1 MNLHKYIILWHWKGA
16 GNQVTRVLLA
26 CLISS
31 EHHSVDDKLGYDLL
45 FSHPCECYHCLHTT
59 TTSGAIPK
67 LHSDFTDR
75 ATVGSLELNTCL
87 GPEACAF
94 PQLWKDPR
102 GQSLLSCEFLYNRS
116 LWSLWTGG
124 CKHLRKAELQRP
136 TGIKAS
142 ESIDAQICWQGDR

>member
-31 EHHSVDDKLGYDLL
+31 EHHSVDDRLGYDLL
-45 FSHPCECYHCLHTT
+45 FSHPCECYHCLHMTA
-59 TTSGAIPK
+59 TSGAIPK
-67 LHSDFTDR
+67 LHSHFTDR
-75 ATVGSLELNTCL
+75 ATVGSLELNICL
-87 GPEACAF
+87 EPEACAF
-94 PQLWKDPR
+94 PQLLEDPQE
-102 GQSLLSCEFLYNRS
+102 QSLLSCAFLYNRS

-142 ESIDAQICWQGDR
+142 ESIDAQIC